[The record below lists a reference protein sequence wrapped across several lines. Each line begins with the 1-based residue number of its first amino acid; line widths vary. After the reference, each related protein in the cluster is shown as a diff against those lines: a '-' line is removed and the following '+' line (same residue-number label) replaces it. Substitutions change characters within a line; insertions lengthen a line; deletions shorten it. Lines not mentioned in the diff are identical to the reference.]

1 LPQLQ
6 WSTFDA
12 SILHGYRYDYRLNTP
27 AAFNKPYDQLVLSR
41 SAIGRMSPT
50 MARRKEQRRQSKEQL
65 ANSVRKH
72 FNSMGIIENEVVVDF
87 LYKVRWQGMLIEG
100 MWSVVCRV
108 LIVHQI
114 RISECDLLLSDLDD
128 ECIGFVSS
136 IYRLRRF
143 GAGLALY
150 WFRRM
155 VDTQFPTMIRR
166 SGFGSSS
173 KHFIG
178 LSRYLRGNAGFS
190 LWFERD
196 VGDLGPRKGDTRIRP
211 HQSDGSF
218 D

>member
-1 LPQLQ
+1 
-6 WSTFDA
+6 
-12 SILHGYRYDYRLNTP
+12 
-27 AAFNKPYDQLVLSR
+27 
-41 SAIGRMSPT
+41 

-178 LSRYLRGNAGFS
+178 LSRYLRGNVGFS

-211 HQSDGSF
+211 HQSDGSMALLIKTYTKSKILRQENTVILDF
-218 D
+218 QRPAIQLFKFLRPNYMFVSSTGT